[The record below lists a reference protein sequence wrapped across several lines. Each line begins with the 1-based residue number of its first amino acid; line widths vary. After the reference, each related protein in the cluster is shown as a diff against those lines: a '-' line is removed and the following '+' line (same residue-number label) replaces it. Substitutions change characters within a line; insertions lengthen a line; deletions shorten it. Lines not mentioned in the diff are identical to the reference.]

1 MITKEVIS
9 AIYKKYP
16 KRAKSIDCL
25 DFAFLFDA
33 AGLMHDI
40 NIDME
45 TNKLIIGSID
55 PKSIFHSIPLNHIH
69 AFVPFDEWVAIV
81 LHSSIIFLNRKS
93 PKSSIHLKPIEAG
106 LTDRLREMFSSAKAI
121 AL

>member
-25 DFAFLFDA
+25 DFALLFEA
-33 AGLMHDI
+33 AGMMHDI
-40 NIDME
+40 NIDMDN
-45 TNKLIIGSID
+45 NKLVIGSID
-55 PKSIFHSIPLNHIH
+55 PKSVFHSVPLSNIH
-69 AFVPFDEWVAIV
+69 AFVPFDEWVAVV

-93 PKSSIHLKPIEAG
+93 PKSSIHLKPIEVG
-106 LTDRLREMFSSAKAI
+106 FTDRLRDMFSSTKAVTF
-121 AL
+121 